1 MLGITLTQINN
12 GFRGP
17 PQNGLHGEVRL
28 RAKATMPQSRVYL
41 VSTLLVVKGRIVE
54 VCKAD
59 VAIVGAG
66 GAGLRAAIAV
76 AESDPSLS
84 IALISKV
91 YPMRSHT
98 VAAEGGAA
106 AVTQAHDSLEHH
118 FNDTVGG
125 GDWLCEQDVVEFF
138 VANAHQE
145 MVQMEH
151 WGCPW
156 SRTDDGHANVRAF
169 GGMKIE
175 RTWFAADKTGFHML
189 HTLFQTSIK
198 YPSIKRFDEHFCTDL
213 IVEEGRCQ
221 GVLAI
226 EIATG
231 EFRLV
236 QAKAV
241 IIATG
246 GAGRVFRENTNGG
259 IVTGDGM
266 ALAYRQGVP
275 LRDMEF
281 MQYHPT
287 CMPGTGLLFT
297 EACRG
302 EGGFLLNKD
311 GYRYLQDYGL
321 GPPDPSPRN
330 KAMELGPRDRLS
342 QAFWH
347 EQKKGRTID
356 GPLGSV
362 VNLDLRHLGEKKLH
376 ERLPQICELAE
387 EFLGIDPVHTPI
399 PVVPAVHYT
408 MGGIVADGKTAS
420 PLPGLY
426 SVGECSSVGIH
437 GANRLGSNSLTELI
451 VFGKVAGVEAASYA
465 KSVSISNPGAIE
477 KQAEAA
483 AQRALGVVTRP
494 VGTERMA
501 VLRTTMAK
509 SMEAG
514 CGIYRLGPEM
524 QSTCDTIDE
533 LKQRYKNLRIDDH
546 SKAWNTEWLL
556 AIELGYLL
564 DVAQAIVYSAIN
576 RRESRGSHQ
585 RLDGFEQRD
594 DVNFLKHSLANFTRD
609 GAPRMTYGEVKIT
622 KSKPGTRAYGAAGE
636 KADAERKLQGA
647 AHG

>member
-1 MLGITLTQINN
+1 MET
-12 GFRGP
+12 F
-17 PQNGLHGEVRL
+17 
-28 RAKATMPQSRVYL
+28 
-41 VSTLLVVKGRIVE
+41 
-54 VCKAD
+54 KAD

-76 AESDPSLS
+76 AEADPTLS

-106 AVTQAHDSLEHH
+106 AVTQPHDSLEHH
-118 FNDTVGG
+118 FHDTVAG
-125 GDWLCEQDVVEFF
+125 GDWLCEQDVVQYFIGQ
-138 VANAHQE
+138 AHEE

-156 SRTDDGHANVRAF
+156 SRKADGHVNVRAF

-198 YPSIKRFDEHFCTDL
+198 YPSIRRFDEHFCLDL
-213 IVEEGRCQ
+213 VVDQGRVQ
-221 GVLAI
+221 GVVTI

-231 EFRLV
+231 EFSLI
-236 QAKAV
+236 QAKSV

-266 ALAYRQGVP
+266 AMAFRHGVP

-281 MQYHPT
+281 VQYHPT
-287 CMPGTGLLFT
+287 CMPKTGLLFT

-321 GPPDPSPRN
+321 GPAGPTPVN

-347 EQKKGRTID
+347 EKQKGRTVD
-356 GPLGSV
+356 GPHGHV
-362 VNLDLRHLGEKKLH
+362 VQLDLRHLGEKKLR
-376 ERLPQICELAE
+376 ERLPQIYELAVE
-387 EFLGIDPVHTPI
+387 YLGVDPAKQPI
-399 PVVPAVHYT
+399 PVLPAVHYT
-408 MGGIVADGKTAS
+408 MGGISADGATAA
-420 PLPGLY
+420 PNVAGLY
-426 SVGECSSVGIH
+426 SAGECSSVGIH
-437 GANRLGSNSLTELI
+437 GANRLGSNSLTELL
-451 VFGKVAGVEAASYA
+451 VFGKVAGVEAAAFA
-465 KSVSISNPGAIE
+465 KSTPLGNTDRILQLAREAREKATAI
-477 KQAEAA
+477 
-483 AQRALGVVTRP
+483 VTRMD
-494 VGTERMA
+494 GSERLA
-501 VLRTTMAK
+501 TIRKEMAK
-509 SMEAG
+509 SMEDG
-514 CGIYRLGPEM
+514 CGIYRTAQAM
-524 QSTCDTIDE
+524 QATCDKLGE
-533 LKQRYKNLRIDDH
+533 LKQRYKSIRLDDK
-546 SKAWNTEWLL
+546 SKGWNTEWLL

-564 DVAQAIVYSAIN
+564 DVAEAMAHSALN

-585 RLDGFEQRD
+585 RLDGYEERD
-594 DVNFLKHSLANFTRD
+594 DANFLKHSLAYWQGAD
-609 GAPRMTYGEVKIT
+609 AAPRIEYGPVKIT
-622 KSKPGTRAYGAAGE
+622 TSQPGTRAYGAAGE
-636 KADAERKLQGA
+636 EADRKAKEA
-647 AHG
+647 AHV

>member
-1 MLGITLTQINN
+1 MFASQSTML
-12 GFRGP
+12 RGT
-17 PQNGLHGEVRL
+17 HMEVF
-28 RAKATMPQSRVYL
+28 
-41 VSTLLVVKGRIVE
+41 
-54 VCKAD
+54 KAD
-59 VAIVGAG
+59 VVIIGAG

-76 AESDPSLS
+76 AEADPALT
-84 IALISKV
+84 IALVSKV

-106 AVTQAHDSLEHH
+106 AVTLPHDNLDYH

-125 GDWLCEQDVVEFF
+125 GDWLCEQDVVEYF
-138 VANAHQE
+138 VAHAHRE

-156 SRTDDGHANVRAF
+156 SRTADGHANVRAF
-169 GGMKIE
+169 GGMKVE

-198 YPSIKRFDEHFCTDL
+198 YPSIKRFDEHFCVDL
-213 IVEEGRCQ
+213 VVEDGRAQ
-221 GVLAI
+221 GVVAI

-231 EFRLV
+231 EFRLIE
-236 QAKAV
+236 AKAV

-266 ALAYRQGVP
+266 ALAYRHGVP

-347 EQKKGRTID
+347 EKQKGRTIE
-356 GPLGSV
+356 GPHGAV
-362 VNLDLRHLGEKKLH
+362 VHLDLRHIGEQKLR
-376 ERLPQICELAE
+376 ERLPQIYELAE
-387 EFLGIDPVHTPI
+387 EFLGVDPAREPI
-399 PVVPAVHYT
+399 PVLPAVHYT
-408 MGGIVADGKTAS
+408 MGGILADGKTAS
-420 PLPGLY
+420 PLRGLY

-451 VFGKVAGVEAASYA
+451 VFGKVAGDEASRVRANGDDRQPSERSQNRPKRYARAHSAS
-465 KSVSISNPGAIE
+465 SPRRRH
-477 KQAEAA
+477 
-483 AQRALGVVTRP
+483 RAHGR
-494 VGTERMA
+494 
-501 VLRTTMAK
+501 
-509 SMEAG
+509 
-514 CGIYRLGPEM
+514 
-524 QSTCDTIDE
+524 
-533 LKQRYKNLRIDDH
+533 
-546 SKAWNTEWLL
+546 
-556 AIELGYLL
+556 
-564 DVAQAIVYSAIN
+564 
-576 RRESRGSHQ
+576 
-585 RLDGFEQRD
+585 
-594 DVNFLKHSLANFTRD
+594 
-609 GAPRMTYGEVKIT
+609 
-622 KSKPGTRAYGAAGE
+622 
-636 KADAERKLQGA
+636 A
-647 AHG
+647 AHRNGQEHGRRLRDLPARAGNAGDMQQDR